1 MAAPLVWGLTPAW
14 ALACPSRAVGHV
26 LEGGEDGLLVRH
38 SHHAVTCCL
47 SLSLQPMASGSW

>member
-47 SLSLQPMASGSW
+47 SLSL